1 MADDQ
6 KSRVRLAD
14 AIKELRA
21 EISRARQEGQGQDV
35 RFRAKSI
42 DVELAI
48 DFELSGEGSAGVSK
62 WIPFVDV
69 SVKGTAKNKSAHK
82 IVIKLEIDEAGNP
95 AGNLI
100 GDPTGPAP
108 TLDENET
115 QGTVPPPSRE

>member
-42 DVELAI
+42 EVALSI
-48 DFELSGEGSAGVSK
+48 DFELSGEGSGKLSK

-69 SVKGTAKNKSAHK
+69 SVKGAAKTKSAHK

-100 GDPTGPAP
+100 GDPTGPGP
-108 TLDENET
+108 TLDESEPT
-115 QGTVPPPSRE
+115 RTVPPPPK